1 MAKRE
6 KSDNIKPTDGR
17 KHNKRLPPK
26 VQLDGP
32 VTNKPAR
39 MNEAKKKQIGNYAVN
54 AMKKVF
60 GSEQEAMEALA
71 EFGKKG
77 SLGHMKL
84 LMEYGF
90 GRPGEMQENS
100 GGKKSVAP
108 VINFYNTPQPIE
120 ERTIDIEAED
130 VEEEEDNE

>member
-6 KSDNIKPTDGR
+6 KSDNIKSTDGR
-17 KHNKRLPPK
+17 KNNKRLPAK
-26 VQLDGP
+26 VQLNGP
-32 VTNKPAR
+32 VTSKPAR
-39 MNEAKKKQIGNYAVN
+39 INEAKKKKISNYAVN

-60 GSEQEAMEALA
+60 GSEQQAMETLA

-90 GRPGEMQENS
+90 GKPNEMNDTGNS
-100 GGKKSVAP
+100 NKSVAP
-108 VINFYNTPQPIE
+108 VINFYNNPPQIE
-120 ERTIDIEAED
+120 QNNTIDIDAEE
-130 VEEEEDNE
+130 VEEEDDE